1 MKPALSL
8 ALCMSVIAVTACSPL
23 RAQGWLAIRLLTAHR

>member
-1 MKPALSL
+1 MKPALYL
-8 ALCMSVIAVTACSPL
+8 PFCVSVTAIAACSPL